1 MQVQR
6 VFLSYFHLR
15 VQDFFLSV
23 MRFSPTLHCE
33 RVYLYRYNPY
43 SVYSMRLI
51 YLFIHIYF
59 RIYEPSYRLDYV
71 SVFISRKFT
80 YQIMW

>member
-1 MQVQR
+1 
-6 VFLSYFHLR
+6 
-15 VQDFFLSV
+15 
-23 MRFSPTLHCE
+23 
-33 RVYLYRYNPY
+33 
-43 SVYSMRLI
+43 MRLI